1 MKKCVIFDMD
11 GVIIDSEPIPELIA
25 LERSFYVKHLE
36 REKDLK
42 PISGVME
49 FIKDLR
55 AHDFILGVA
64 SSSPRAQIDFILRR
78 FALNACFATVVSG
91 DDVVNGKPHP
101 EVFLKAARLLGV
113 EPDECIVIEDSHN
126 GVAAA
131 GKAKMKCIGF
141 KNPHSGNQDLSG
153 ADKVVAFFKELTI
166 SELESMLG
174 AD

>member
-64 SSSPRAQIDFILRR
+64 SSSPRA
-78 FALNACFATVVSG
+78 
-91 DDVVNGKPHP
+91 
-101 EVFLKAARLLGV
+101 
-113 EPDECIVIEDSHN
+113 
-126 GVAAA
+126 
-131 GKAKMKCIGF
+131 
-141 KNPHSGNQDLSG
+141 
-153 ADKVVAFFKELTI
+153 
-166 SELESMLG
+166 
-174 AD
+174 